1 MIYEKFTTA
10 VSEAVD
16 EEEEDDG
23 ETEPLATV
31 LSEME
36 GSEFVRKYPTVWY
49 QWQHDGCNQVH
60 RLSRRWRHSQ
70 TLKMDIQ
77 EK

>member
-36 GSEFVRKYPTVWY
+36 GSEFVRKYPTV
-49 QWQHDGCNQVH
+49 
-60 RLSRRWRHSQ
+60 
-70 TLKMDIQ
+70 
-77 EK
+77 

>member
-1 MIYEKFTTA
+1 MQKWCCKIRCTLEQMIYEKFTTA

-36 GSEFVRKYPTVWY
+36 GSEFVRKYPTV
-49 QWQHDGCNQVH
+49 
-60 RLSRRWRHSQ
+60 
-70 TLKMDIQ
+70 
-77 EK
+77 